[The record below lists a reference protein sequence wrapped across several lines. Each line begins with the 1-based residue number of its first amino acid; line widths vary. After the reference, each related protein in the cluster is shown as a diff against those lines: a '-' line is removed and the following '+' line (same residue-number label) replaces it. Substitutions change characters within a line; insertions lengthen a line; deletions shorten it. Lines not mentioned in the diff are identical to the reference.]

1 MPNTDEYIGVVISDV
16 ARLLRT
22 EFDRRVRRLGITRA
36 QWLVLTRLHRHPG
49 ASLSELAEMMEVE
62 KATAGRMI
70 DRLVANGWVARR
82 TQRDDRRVKRVYL
95 TPEAERVHKRIW
107 RVAEATVED
116 ALTGLSA
123 QESRQL
129 MTLLQRVKK
138 TLVSAVDAAPPGRAV
153 VAGRQ
158 TCFAWRARSQR
169 EGRAMS
175 KRLRPWALI
184 GVPVLVLLG
193 ALIVWLQ
200 GGRYASTENA
210 FVKADI
216 TQVAGEVPGRIID
229 VRIRDHAVVA
239 AGDVLLRLDPATYQ
253 LALAKAEAETDSAR
267 AAVEQLKVSLREIR
281 AEATEAENKLSYLQ
295 TQAKRH
301 RDLSGRGV
309 TSAAR
314 VEQANSEEQEGQD
327 RLAVLHQR
335 IARVEAALGGNPD
348 RPTDQY
354 AAVREKQAMRDR
366 AALDLAYTEI
376 KAPRAGVVVNFKL
389 QLGEQVKAQTP
400 LFALVTD
407 RRPWLEANFK
417 ETDLTHVTVGQKA
430 KVILDMHPDI
440 TWDAEVESISPATG
454 AEFAILPAQNASGN
468 WVKVVQRLPVRLRL
482 MERPGEPPLR
492 AGMTAYV
499 SIDTGRT
506 RNLSSIFGSGAAV
519 AARPDPQ
526 ETTKAE

>member
-1 MPNTDEYIGVVISDV
+1 
-16 ARLLRT
+16 
-22 EFDRRVRRLGITRA
+22 
-36 QWLVLTRLHRHPG
+36 
-49 ASLSELAEMMEVE
+49 
-62 KATAGRMI
+62 
-70 DRLVANGWVARR
+70 
-82 TQRDDRRVKRVYL
+82 
-95 TPEAERVHKRIW
+95 
-107 RVAEATVED
+107 
-116 ALTGLSA
+116 
-123 QESRQL
+123 
-129 MTLLQRVKK
+129 
-138 TLVSAVDAAPPGRAV
+138 
-153 VAGRQ
+153 
-158 TCFAWRARSQR
+158 
-169 EGRAMS
+169 MS

-216 TQVAGEVPGRIID
+216 TQVASEVPGRIID
-229 VRIRDHAVVA
+229 VRIRDHAVVK
-239 AGDVLLRLDPATYQ
+239 AGDVLFRLDPAPYQ
-253 LALAKAEAETDSAR
+253 LALARAEAETDSAR

-309 TSAAR
+309 TSATR
-314 VEQANSEEQEGQD
+314 VEQADSEEQEGED
-327 RLAVLHQR
+327 RLAVLQQR
-335 IARVEAALGGNPD
+335 IARVEAALGGKPD

-366 AALDLAYTEI
+366 AALDMAYTEI
-376 KAPRAGVVVNFKL
+376 KAPRAGVVVNFRL
-389 QLGEQVKAQTP
+389 QLGEQVKAQTT

-417 ETDLTHVTVGQKA
+417 ETDLAYVTVGQKA
-430 KVILDMHPDI
+430 TVVLDMHPDVS
-440 TWDAEVESISPATG
+440 WEAEVESISPATG

-482 MERPGEPPLR
+482 IERAGEPPLR

-499 SIDTGRT
+499 SIDTARI
-506 RNLSSIFGSGAAV
+506 RSLSRIFGSGAAI
-519 AARPDPQ
+519 AARPPAQDRI
-526 ETTKAE
+526 KAE